1 MRRTDESG
9 LAWNHVFQRLTPDNR
24 CYTSG
29 RCGLPDQQCE
39 TISPGQAKLSRVWG
53 INMAARTRFWPC
65 AASITLCAGLAGCA
79 STPHIATLQS
89 AAIVPAPPTASL
101 SIDMAEVLPF
111 AIRRERVESALA
123 RAGFESGAP
132 ARYRLLLSAAA
143 GSSRTGSFVPG
154 TDKIPDQ
161 WIGRPDHSLAGR
173 IFPGNMLRVTA
184 ILVDSTTNHEV
195 WRGTGTLR
203 TADPAA
209 TAPQLVDQVLAKLPR
224 G

>member
-1 MRRTDESG
+1 
-9 LAWNHVFQRLTPDNR
+9 
-24 CYTSG
+24 
-29 RCGLPDQQCE
+29 
-39 TISPGQAKLSRVWG
+39 
-53 INMAARTRFWPC
+53 
-65 AASITLCAGLAGCA
+65 
-79 STPHIATLQS
+79 
-89 AAIVPAPPTASL
+89 
-101 SIDMAEVLPF
+101 MAEVLPF